1 MQEQRF
7 FLERRQDRG
16 NMPLVDDAPLSASR
30 LLGLLVGIIV
40 IALVY
45 ALPQTWVTNSTP
57 VAMTYVIQFI
67 SSVLPLLLFVAL
79 FRYGAKE
86 SMTKLYKRLKWRD
99 LGFGLV
105 MTILSLIYSTVMGLL
120 LKGQTA
126 PNGAVV
132 AMKGVGE
139 SRIVSYFITNE
150 IISILN
156 LMIEELLAVSFF
168 LVLSAL
174 VMQHMHVSRNAGIW
188 WGLIGSMIFFGMIHF
203 VAYDWH
209 ILQMLLVIG
218 VGRIFDTGMYIRT
231 KNIWISYIF
240 HFLWD
245 SILFF
250 TSVF

>member
-30 LLGLLVGIIV
+30 LLGLLIGIIV

-67 SSVLPLLLFVAL
+67 QSVVPLLLFVAL

-86 SMTKLYKRLKWRD
+86 SITKLYKRLKWRD

-105 MTILSLIYSTVMGLL
+105 MTILSLIYSSVMGLL
-120 LKGQTA
+120 LKGTTTTNSSVTA
-126 PNGAVV
+126 LQQ
-132 AMKGVGE
+132 VGK
-139 SRIVSYFITNE
+139 SHLVSYFITNE
-150 IISILN
+150 VISLLD
-156 LMIEELLAVSFF
+156 LMIEELLAISFF

-174 VMQHMHVSRNAGIW
+174 ITQHMHASRNAGIW
-188 WGLIGSMIFFGMIHF
+188 WGLIGSIVFFGMIHF

-209 ILQMLLVIG
+209 ILQMIVLIG
-218 VGRIFDTGMYIRT
+218 MSRIFDTGMYIRT
-231 KNIWISYIF
+231 KNVWISYIF

-245 SILFF
+245 SVLLFL
-250 TSVF
+250 SVF